1 MKISESHCLNPGAF
15 LKPYTRPVFKNIILF
30 LSSGTFL
37 GYLPLAPGT
46 FGTLWGIPLA
56 FWLAGYTL
64 GFQIS
69 FIVCATVISVY
80 LADRAEKIWVRK
92 DPSRVVIDEIMGYLV
107 TMVGLPF
114 SWKTAM
120 AGFFIFRFMDILKP
134 FPIRNIDR
142 SLPGG
147 WGIVLD
153 DVLAGVY
160 SQILLRL
167 GLFLLMGK

>member
-1 MKISESHCLNPGAF
+1 
-15 LKPYTRPVFKNIILF
+15 LKPYNSSVFKGLILF

-37 GYLPLAPGT
+37 GYIPLASGT

-56 FWLAGYTL
+56 YWLSGYTL
-64 GFQIS
+64 GFQIL
-69 FIVCATVISVY
+69 FIVFATGVSIY
-80 LADRAEKIWVRK
+80 LADRAEKIWGRK
-92 DPSRVVIDEIMGYLV
+92 DPSQVVIDEIMGYLV
-107 TMVGLPF
+107 TLAGLPF
-114 SWKTAM
+114 SWETAM

-134 FPIRNIDR
+134 FPIRKIDR

-153 DVLAGVY
+153 DILAGVY

-167 GLFLLMGK
+167 GLFFLIRK